1 MRSVG
6 VKAYTP
12 PIFIM
17 TTTDIIN
24 RVLDTI
30 NRPSDNAVWLS
41 RATTAVN
48 SALAKLYKKIN
59 FTIFK
64 TNTQITADHNGYI
77 DLSGFTNVESVYDVT
92 QEAPALIKTENAC
105 RFSQL
110 NQKTYPNI
118 VTVPYSEQ
126 PTVYKN
132 GLTLHG
138 APDHIY
144 DIIGTVPLV
153 QATDYP
159 DKYSDFLENVV
170 DYVYYEA
177 LISMFILL
185 NEDAD
190 RITTAKA
197 FRDEAFLDI
206 MTWNNSYDDL
216 GMRNIEG

>member
-1 MRSVG
+1 
-6 VKAYTP
+6 
-12 PIFIM
+12 M
-17 TTTDIIN
+17 TITDIVN

-48 SALAKLYKKIN
+48 SALTKIGKKIN
-59 FTIFK
+59 FAIAK
-64 TNTQITADHNGYI
+64 TVVQTTAKHNG
-77 DLSGFTNVESVYDVT
+77 DLGLPGYTRIESVYDLT
-92 QEAPALIKTENAC
+92 QKAPALIKTENAH

-126 PTVYKN
+126 PTVYKI
-132 GLTLHG
+132 GSTLRG
-138 APDHIY
+138 APGHRYELIAVV
-144 DIIGTVPLV
+144 GSV
-153 QATDYP
+153 QSLAYHTDFRV
-159 DKYSDFLENVV
+159 FLDNVA

-206 MTWNNSYDDL
+206 VTWNNNYDDL

>member
-64 TNTQITADHNGYI
+64 INALITADYNGYV
-77 DLSGFTNVESVYDVT
+77 DLSNFTNIESVYDET
-92 QEAPALIKTENAC
+92 QKAPVLIKTENAH

-118 VTVPYSEQ
+118 ATVPYSEQ

-132 GLTLHG
+132 GLTFRG
-138 APDHIY
+138 APDHVY
-144 DIIGTVPLV
+144 DIIGTISLIG
-153 QATDYP
+153 AIDYP
-159 DKYSDFLENVV
+159 DRYSDFLENVA
-170 DYVYYEA
+170 DYIYYEA

-197 FRDEAFLDI
+197 FRDEAFLDV
-206 MTWNNSYDDL
+206 MTWNNSYDEL

>member
-1 MRSVG
+1 M
-6 VKAYTP
+6 
-12 PIFIM
+12 
-17 TTTDIIN
+17 
-24 RVLDTI
+24 
-30 NRPSDNAVWLS
+30 
-41 RATTAVN
+41 
-48 SALAKLYKKIN
+48 
-59 FTIFK
+59 FK
-64 TNTQITADHNGYI
+64 TITRISADRRGYV
-77 DLSGFTNVESVYDVT
+77 DLVGFTNVESVYDLT
-92 QEAPALIKTENAC
+92 QKVPALIKTENAC

-132 GLTLHG
+132 GLTLRG
-138 APDHIY
+138 APNHEY
-144 DIIGTVPLV
+144 DIIGVVPLRE
-153 QATDYP
+153 TIDYP
-159 DKYSDFLENVV
+159 NQYSDFLENVA

-197 FRDEAFLDI
+197 FRDEAFLDV
-206 MTWNNSYDDL
+206 MTWNNRYDDL

>member
-1 MRSVG
+1 
-6 VKAYTP
+6 
-12 PIFIM
+12 M

-59 FTIFK
+59 FTMFK
-64 TNTQITADHNGYI
+64 TDARVSADRMGYI
-77 DLSGFTNVESVYDVT
+77 DVSCFTNVESVYDVT
-92 QEAPALIKTENAC
+92 QKVPVLIKTENAY

-132 GLTLHG
+132 ELTLRGVPNH
-138 APDHIY
+138 DY
-144 DIIGTVPLV
+144 DIIGTMPLGYII
-153 QATDYP
+153 DYP
-159 DKYSDFLENVV
+159 DKCSDFLENVA

-197 FRDEAFLDI
+197 FRDEAFLDV